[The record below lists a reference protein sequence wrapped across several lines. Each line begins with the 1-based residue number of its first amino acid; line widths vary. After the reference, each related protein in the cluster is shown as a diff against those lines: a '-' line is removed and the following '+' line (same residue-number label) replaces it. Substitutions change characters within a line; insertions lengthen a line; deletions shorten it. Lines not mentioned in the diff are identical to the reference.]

1 METSALQTSDPP
13 SSSASPAS
21 SVPLKIKEEPQE
33 RDDWPDSS
41 SSRPN
46 SVPTALVQ
54 PEPVQ
59 KHQRLRYYGRKHVAS
74 PDTAV
79 CEVCQGEFRGPD
91 VLQIHKL
98 CHFNT
103 SHVCYVCDC
112 YFPNTEVLI
121 LHMAT
126 NHRNLSTTTGNYK
139 PEAERSFVCV
149 ICLQRFSS
157 NKMLMK
163 HQRCHSEKDSSYNGC
178 KICALDFIGSKAL
191 LAHLSSPRHKEMK
204 VKIQSIF
211 VCVDCR
217 SIFATRDSYA
227 MHMMMRAQSETCDK
241 MEEDD
246 NEPDVPE
253 QKVMD
258 LIRNS
263 VSESAIATSMA
274 MSAMAANGFL
284 LNSMMHSNGK
294 RLGDSTT
301 YSVPTLTSSEVTGI
315 PLNLSTTLKAK
326 RLECPSCYASF
337 PTEDSLA
344 MHKTMMHR
352 HDNSSLRR
360 NPTVSDLLRAQQQLQ
375 QAYLPMAHGF
385 LPASAWTCV
394 ACGYDLDSCDALA
407 MHMMEKHANQD
418 DNIPMMSMPDP
429 RLIQQKVQQVYAEAA
444 LQQQQNGGVHP
455 HPHPHPQPTPSPAL
469 PGDMRSQSTGA
480 LPDNQNKTIDDTK
493 LGKRRLSLQDEVVQ
507 KKAKMDKFAAVCLGC
522 NQCFSN
528 KEIFYGHVEKCSVN
542 FHAHCNLCDG
552 KFQSKDSFSEHL
564 KNCQANVH
572 ACTLCSQVFQ
582 DQHLLLNH
590 YRSDHLKLN
599 GDAQQGRY
607 ECKRCHVFFDDL
619 QAFMKHARNV
629 HSTRNL
635 DGRSTRDCPLC
646 GWSTQDSQLYVQH
659 MLLHNINLE
668 ELDLADGRPNG
679 DLTNGGMMV
688 HTKSHGDRDARR
700 SRRKPLAS
708 AKILPSA
715 QSPDSHELN
724 HMWSESGGSECST
737 PLPPPPPRS
746 ASVHSQRGTNG
757 NGGIILNGAEDLS
770 GEQLLGVLMDNV
782 GMLAMCK
789 HCKIIFTDR
798 TMYHL
803 HMGLHNRN
811 HPWQCNL
818 CGKACR
824 DVHEFSSH
832 VIHY

>member
-1 METSALQTSDPP
+1 MESGHETSDPP
-13 SSSASPAS
+13 SSRASPAS
-21 SVPLKIKEEPQE
+21 SVPLKIKEEPLE
-33 RDDWPDSS
+33 RDDWQENS

-112 YFPNTEVLI
+112 YFPNTEVLV

-163 HQRCHSEKDSSYNGC
+163 HQRTHSEKDSSYNGC

-241 MEEDD
+241 MEDD
-246 NEPDVPE
+246 DTESEGPE

-263 VSESAIATSMA
+263 VSDNATAIATSMA
-274 MSAMAANGFL
+274 MSAMAANGLF
-284 LNSMMHSNGK
+284 LNSMMPSNGK
-294 RLGDSTT
+294 RSGEQSPYTNNNNSTPP
-301 YSVPTLTSSEVTGI
+301 SSSEVPGI
-315 PLNLSTTLKAK
+315 PLNLSTIKAR
-326 RLECPSCYASF
+326 RLECSACYASF
-337 PTEDSLA
+337 PSEESLA

-352 HDNSSLRR
+352 HDNSAMRR

-407 MHMMEKHANQD
+407 MHMMEKHANQE
-418 DNIPMMSMPDP
+418 DNLPMMSIPDP
-429 RLIQQKVQQVYAEAA
+429 RLIQQKVQQVYAEAT
-444 LQQQQNGGVHP
+444 LQQHQNGVQTHSA
-455 HPHPHPQPTPSPAL
+455 PSPVQQA
-469 PGDMRSQSTGA
+469 DMRSQSTGA
-480 LPDNQNKTIDDTK
+480 LPDEHKQSADEERQA
-493 LGKRRLSLQDEVVQ
+493 KRRLSLQDDLIY
-507 KKAKMDKFAAVCLGC
+507 KKAKVEKFAAICLSC
-522 NQCFSN
+522 NQSFSN
-528 KEIFYGHVEKCSVN
+528 KDIFFGHVAKCSMGFQAQCSFCEN
-542 FHAHCNLCDG
+542 KFHC
-552 KFQSKDSFSEHL
+552 KDSFSEHL
-564 KNCQANVH
+564 ISCQSNLH
-572 ACTLCSQVFQ
+572 ACSLCPQTFPEQ
-582 DQHLLLNH
+582 QMLLNH
-590 YRSDHLKLN
+590 YRDDHLKLN
-599 GDAQQGRY
+599 GDTKHPGNAGY
-607 ECKRCHVFFDDL
+607 ECKRCHAVLNDL
-619 QAFMKHARNV
+619 QSLMKHARSHDV
-629 HSTRNL
+629 ATDEEGGSTR
-635 DGRSTRDCPLC
+635 GCPLC
-646 GWSTQDSQLYVQH
+646 GWSTQDSQMYIQH

-679 DLTNGGMMV
+679 DLSNGMLAPAQKGEPD
-688 HTKSHGDRDARR
+688 TRR
-700 SRRKPLAS
+700 NRRKPLAS

-715 QSPDSHELN
+715 HSPDSNELN

-746 ASVHSQRGTNG
+746 ASVQSR
-757 NGGIILNGAEDLS
+757 NGGGIVLAGAEDLS
-770 GEQLLGVLMDNV
+770 GEQLLGFLMDNV
-782 GMLAMCK
+782 GMLVMCK
-789 HCKIIFTDR
+789 HCRIIFTDR